1 MKILVDTNVLIS
13 TALFPNSFAAK
24 AFDMIIKDPSEII
37 ICDYELDEMRTV
49 FNRKF
54 QSKLPALDSFIANL
68 VGTVNIVKV
77 PEGTSKYDI

>member
-13 TALFPNSFAAK
+13 AALFPDSFAAR
-24 AFDMIIKDPSEII
+24 AYDMVIKNPSKII

-54 QSKLPALDSFIANL
+54 
-68 VGTVNIVKV
+68 
-77 PEGTSKYDI
+77 